1 MPKPKNQLA
10 MKKNH
15 ISFLFPVLL
24 VTIGMVACDTQGVKE
39 KETVTVP
46 EKKDS
51 TPVENTI
58 AQTSIDSQAVN
69 FDTAFNFA
77 AKKPVDSLVLPS
89 GVKLKYLHRGT
100 GNKINKYDVV
110 AINYRGMLPNGKL
123 IESNEVFGKPVPFV
137 VGIKMTFDAFDEVL
151 QKCKTGDKIRF
162 IIPAAKAYGEKGRG
176 NVIPP
181 NTDLVY
187 EMDIIEKVKG
197 KKTPSGV
204 EYFSLYQKGS
214 GTQPVTGDKV
224 SITYMG
230 WVKKTGHLFDASAS
244 TGKLYEFILGNGV
257 AIKAWHEAVAK
268 MHQGEKIMILAP
280 AVACYGS
287 KGVPELVPPNSDLI
301 YLIELKEVEKAK

>member
-1 MPKPKNQLA
+1 

-15 ISFLFPVLL
+15 VSFLLPL
-24 VTIGMVACDTQGVKE
+24 VALMACDTQGVKE
-39 KETVTVP
+39 KETVTAP
-46 EKKDS
+46 IKKDS

-58 AQTSIDSQAVN
+58 AKTSIDSQAVN

-77 AKKPVDSLVLPS
+77 AKKPVDSLVLSS
-89 GVKLKYLHRGT
+89 GVKLKFLHHGN

-123 IESNEVFGKPVPFV
+123 IESNEVFGKSVPFV

-162 IIPAAKAYGEKGRG
+162 IIPAEKAYGKKGRG

-197 KKTPSGV
+197 KKTASGV
-204 EYFSLYQKGS
+204 EYFSLYSKGYD
-214 GTQPVTGDKV
+214 TKPETGDKV

-230 WVKKTGHLFDASAS
+230 WVKKSGRLFDASAS
-244 TGKLYEFILGNGV
+244 TGKLYEFVLGTGV
-257 AIKAWHEAVAK
+257 AIKAWHEAVAQ
-268 MHQGEKIMILAP
+268 MHKGEKFMILAP
-280 AVACYGS
+280 AVTCYGS
-287 KGVPELVPPNSDLI
+287 KGVPELVPPNSDLV